1 MKTFILA
8 IVAGFTFVMLAILVW
23 SNTAPSECEMLANE
37 YSATVSM
44 DAREIIFNEGLDKGC
59 FHE

>member
-1 MKTFILA
+1 MKNFLLAFIVGFIL
-8 IVAGFTFVMLAILVW
+8 VMLAFLVW